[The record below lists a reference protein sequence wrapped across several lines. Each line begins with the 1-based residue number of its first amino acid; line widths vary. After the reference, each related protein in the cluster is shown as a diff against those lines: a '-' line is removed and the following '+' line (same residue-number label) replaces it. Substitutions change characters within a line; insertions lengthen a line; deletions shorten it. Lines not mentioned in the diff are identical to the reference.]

1 MFKSKSTVFGIL
13 VVLIVIAIFGYR
25 YYLNNTPKEDLSAI
39 TKPSDEVKS
48 STESAKKIFKPE
60 DKFLRT
66 KLENIKSE
74 YTFTKDENPIP
85 EGLNPRKYLKDEVY
99 LCQPDEFDPTTVKYE
114 KVVNQSLSPSEFYE
128 ITNPKDPDK
137 TSFQIDGWNKEGE
150 DKLSLPDNLDST
162 QYKFGCASQF
172 DSVLVFKK
180 DGQAIRT
187 FTNIITNV
195 SQKTISED
203 KKFLVLENYE
213 PDGANY
219 IFKTR
224 IYDII
229 NDKLIDIPQIDCV
242 LSLNVFWS
250 RNQLISTEEVDNAKK
265 LCIWNPDGKLKIQ
278 VNYPLATTTS
288 SKLNINSNIS
298 VNGDYLSIYNH
309 STAQYKPYSNCYL
322 STYNLKSGESKEA
335 VIIKS
340 DDLGNC
346 PWIDIKSIND
356 EEVTFVFNKQEDL

>member
-25 YYLNNTPKEDLSAI
+25 YYLNNTPKEDLSVV
-39 TKPSDEVKS
+39 TKSSDEVK
-48 STESAKKIFKPE
+48 TTPESAKNNLKAE
-60 DKFLRT
+60 DKFLRA
-66 KLENIKSE
+66 KLENVKSD
-74 YTFTKDENPIP
+74 YKFNKDANPIP
-85 EGLNPRKYLKDEVY
+85 DVLNVRKYRKDQVY
-99 LCQPDEFDPTTVKYE
+99 LCQPDEFDPKTVKYE

-150 DKLSLPDNLDST
+150 DKLSLPDNFDST

-172 DSVLVFKK
+172 DSVLVFRKG
-180 DGQAIRT
+180 GQVFRT

-203 KKFLVLENYE
+203 KRFLVLENYE
-213 PDGANY
+213 LDGANY

-229 NDKLIDIPQIDCV
+229 NDKLIDIPQIDCI

-250 RNQLISTEEVDNAKK
+250 GNLLISTEEISQAKK
-265 LCIWNPDGKLKIQ
+265 ICIWDQQGQLKTQ
-278 VNYPLATTTS
+278 LDYPLATS
-288 SKLNINSNIS
+288 SASKVVVDANLS
-298 VNGDYLSIYNH
+298 VIGDYVSIYNH
-309 STAQYKPYSNCYL
+309 YTPLYKPYDSCIL
-322 STYNLKSGESKEA
+322 SVFNLKTSESKETT
-335 VIIKS
+335 IIKS
-340 DDLGNC
+340 NDMGKC
-346 PWIDIKSIND
+346 PNINVKSIMGD
-356 EEVTFVFNKQEDL
+356 ELVFAFENNNE